1 MVTDRQVR
9 LLMELDRKGEKLETS
24 AAKAGMD
31 AKTARK
37 YRRLGRLPSQVRA
50 PHVWRTRV
58 DPFSEIWEEVRGILG
73 LLPGVE
79 AKTLFEHFQR
89 EHPGRFSDG
98 QLRTFQRRVKQ
109 WRALEGP
116 AREVF
121 FAQVHYPGDLS
132 ESDFTY
138 MNSLGVTIN
147 HQSFDHLVYHFV
159 LTYSNWETG
168 TICFSE
174 SFESLSQG
182 LQDALWKLGGVPK
195 RHRSDRLSAAVHNA
209 CKREEFT
216 ARYQALLKHYRV
228 DGEKIRAGEAHEN
241 GDVEQ
246 GHYRLKR
253 ALDQA
258 FLLRGSR
265 DFGSREE
272 YAAFLARFFDDR
284 NAGRRARLEEELA
297 VLGRLPER
305 RFDDHRW
312 IRARVGLGSTV
323 RVADNSYSVSSRL
336 RGEVV
341 DVKIGSEE
349 LEVWYGRKRVERIP
363 RLRGKDGHR
372 IDYRHIIDW
381 LVRKPGAFENYRWK
395 EDLFPTTRFRMA
407 YDSLRRENPLRANR
421 EYVGLLYLAAKESEA
436 AVNEALRRLLDDEAP
451 IGLEAVRRIVQ
462 SGQKLEP
469 AQEVHVQAVDLAH
482 YDELLGAAEVS
493 DGLQG

>member
-9 LLMELDRKGEKLETS
+9 LLMELDGKGEAKETS

-31 AKTARK
+31 EKTARK
-37 YRRLGRLPSQVRA
+37 YRRLGRLPSQVKA
-50 PHVWRTRV
+50 PHLWRTRE
-58 DPFSEIWEEVRGILG
+58 DPFTDIWDKAREILA
-73 LLPGVE
+73 LLPGLE
-79 AKTLFEHFQR
+79 AKTLFEYLQR
-89 EHPGRFSDG
+89 EQPGRFADG

-116 AREVF
+116 MKEVF
-121 FAQVHYPGDLS
+121 FPQIHYPGDLS

-138 MNSLGVTIN
+138 MNSLGVTIRR
-147 HQSFDHLVYHFV
+147 QPFLHLLYHFV

-168 TICFSE
+168 TVCFSE
-174 SFESLSQG
+174 SFESLGQG
-182 LQDALWKLGGVPK
+182 LQDALWKLGGVPR

-216 ARYQALLKHYRV
+216 VRYQALLKHYRL

-246 GHYRLKR
+246 RHFRLKR
-253 ALDQA
+253 ALDQEL
-258 FLLRGSR
+258 LLRGSR
-265 DFGSREE
+265 DFDSREE
-272 YAAFLARFFDDR
+272 YAAFLERFFADL
-284 NAGRRARLEEELA
+284 NAGRKKRLGEELA

-312 IRARVGLGSTV
+312 IRARVGLASTI
-323 RVADNSYSVSSRL
+323 RVVDNSYSVSSRL
-336 RGEVV
+336 RGETV
-341 DVKIGSEE
+341 DVKIGAEE

-372 IDYRHIIDW
+372 VDYRHIIDW
-381 LVRKPGAFENYRWK
+381 LVRKPRAFENYRWK

-407 YDSLRRENPLRANR
+407 YDSLRRDNALQANR

-436 AVNEALRRLLDDEAP
+436 AVNEALRRLLEQEAP
-451 IGLEAVRRIVQ
+451 ISLEAVRRIVL
-462 SGQKLEP
+462 SGEKLEP
-469 AQEVHVQAVDLAH
+469 AREIHVQAVDLAH
-482 YDELLGAAEVS
+482 YDQLLGAAEVS

>member
-9 LLMELDRKGEKLETS
+9 LLMELDGKGEAKETS

-31 AKTARK
+31 EKTARK
-37 YRRLGRLPSQVRA
+37 YRRLGRLPSQVKA
-50 PHVWRTRV
+50 PHLWRTRE
-58 DPFSEIWEEVRGILG
+58 DPFTDIWDKAREILA
-73 LLPGVE
+73 LLPGLE
-79 AKTLFEHFQR
+79 AKTLFEYLQR
-89 EHPGRFSDG
+89 EQPGRFADG

-116 AREVF
+116 MKEVF
-121 FAQVHYPGDLS
+121 FPQIHYPGDLS

-138 MNSLGVTIN
+138 MNSLGVTIRR
-147 HQSFDHLVYHFV
+147 QPFPHLLYHFV

-168 TICFSE
+168 TVCFSE
-174 SFESLSQG
+174 SFESLGQG
-182 LQDALWKLGGVPK
+182 LQDALWKLGGVPR

-216 ARYQALLKHYRV
+216 VRYQALLKHYRL

-246 GHYRLKR
+246 RHFRLKR
-253 ALDQA
+253 ALDQEL
-258 FLLRGSR
+258 LLRGSR
-265 DFGSREE
+265 DFDSREE
-272 YAAFLARFFDDR
+272 YAAFLERFFADL
-284 NAGRRARLEEELA
+284 NAGRKKRLGEELA

-312 IRARVGLGSTV
+312 IRARVGLASTI
-323 RVADNSYSVSSRL
+323 RVVDNSYSVSSRL
-336 RGEVV
+336 RGETV
-341 DVKIGSEE
+341 DVKIGAEE
-349 LEVWYGRKRVERIP
+349 LEVWYGRKRVEKIP

-381 LVRKPGAFENYRWK
+381 LVRKPRAFENYRWK

-407 YDSLRRENPLRANR
+407 YDSLRRDNALQANR

-436 AVNEALRRLLDDEAP
+436 AVNEALRRLLEQEAP
-451 IGLEAVRRIVQ
+451 ISLEAVRRIVL
-462 SGQKLEP
+462 SGEKLEP
-469 AQEVHVQAVDLAH
+469 AREIHVQAVDLAH
-482 YDELLGAAEVS
+482 YDQLLGAAEVS

>member
-1 MVTDRQVR
+1 MVTDRQVKR
-9 LLMELDRKGEKLETS
+9 LLRLLSSGKSLAQS
-24 AAKAGMD
+24 ADKAGMD
-31 AKTARK
+31 EKTARK
-37 YRRLGRLPSQVRA
+37 YRRLGRLPSEIA
-50 PHVWRTRV
+50 PQRSWRTRK
-58 DPFSEIWEEVRGILG
+58 DPFADVWPEVHAALEEAPG
-73 LLPGVE
+73 LE
-79 AKTLFEHFQR
+79 AKTLFVSLQGKYPGKFDDSQLRSFQR
-89 EHPGRFSDG
+89 G
-98 QLRTFQRRVKQ
+98 VKR
-109 WRALEGP
+109 WRAMAGP
-116 AREVF
+116 AKEVF
-121 FAQVHYPGDLS
+121 FSQVHPPGRLCA
-132 ESDFTY
+132 SDFTH
-138 MNSLGVTIN
+138 MKSLAVTIGG
-147 HQSFDHLVYHFV
+147 QPFDHLVYHFV

-216 ARYQALLKHYRV
+216 VRYQALLKHYRV

-246 GHYRLKR
+246 RHYRLKR

-258 FLLRGSR
+258 LLLRGSR

-272 YAAFLARFFDDR
+272 YAAFLERFFDEL
-284 NAGRRARLEEELA
+284 NAGRKVRLEEELV

-312 IRARVGLGSTV
+312 VRARVGLASTV
-323 RVADNSYSVSSRL
+323 RVANNSYSVSSRL
-336 RGEVV
+336 RGETV
-341 DVKIGSEE
+341 DVKIGAEE

-363 RLRGKDGHR
+363 RLRGQDGHR

-407 YDSLRRENPLRANR
+407 YDSLRHANPLQANR

-436 AVNEALRRLLDDEAP
+436 AVNEALRRLLDEESP
-451 IGLEAVRRIVQ
+451 IALEAVRRIVQ
-462 SGQKLEP
+462 SGQKLTP
-469 AQEVHVQAVDLAH
+469 HREVHVESVDLAH
-482 YDELLGAAEVS
+482 YDELLGVREEA
-493 DGLQG
+493 DGLQS

>member
-9 LLMELDRKGEKLETS
+9 LLMELNRKGEKLETS

-31 AKTARK
+31 GKTARK

-50 PHVWRTRV
+50 PHVWRTRE
-58 DPFSEIWEEVRGILG
+58 DPFTEIWEEARGFLS

-79 AKTLFEHFQR
+79 AKTLFEHFR
-89 EHPGRFSDG
+89 RGDPGRFSDG

-121 FAQVHYPGDLS
+121 FPQVHHPGDLS
-132 ESDFTY
+132 ESDFTH
-138 MNSLGVTIN
+138 MSSVGVTIN
-147 HQSFDHLVYHFV
+147 HQSFDHLLYHFV
-159 LTYSNWETG
+159 LTYSNWEMG

-182 LQDALWKLGGVPK
+182 LQDALWKLGGVPR

-209 CKREEFT
+209 CKRDEFT
-216 ARYQALLKHYRV
+216 ARYQALMKHYRTE
-228 DGEKIRAGEAHEN
+228 GEKIRAGEAHEN

-258 FLLRGSR
+258 LLLRGSR

-272 YAAFLARFFDDR
+272 YAAFLDRFFDDR
-284 NAGRRARLEEELA
+284 NAGRRARLGEELA

-312 IRARVGLGSTV
+312 VRTRVGLGSTV
-323 RVADNSYSVSSRL
+323 RVANNSYSVSSRL

-349 LEVWYGRKRVERIP
+349 LEVWYGQKRVETIP

-372 IDYRHIIDW
+372 IDYRHIIEW

-421 EYVGLLYLAAKESEA
+421 EYVGLLYLAARESET
-436 AVNEALRRLLDDEAP
+436 AVNEALRRLLEEEGA
-451 IGLEAVRRIVQ
+451 ISLEAVRRIVQ
-462 SGQKLEP
+462 AGQKLDP
-469 AQEVHVQAVDLAH
+469 AAEVNVQAVDLSH
-482 YDELLGAAEVS
+482 YDELLDAVEVS